1 MKSIIL
7 NIHCLKITTERSG
20 RAGSNFS
27 IFTYLCVAE
36 IGHFDNNELPSI
48 FGDIK
53 LADKNV
59 LGLEIS
65 MNHLLLMQILHSLGN
80 LQFMYTLCK
89 VANHYI

>member
-1 MKSIIL
+1 MQYIEYPLFDNK
-7 NIHCLKITTERSG
+7 TERIG
-20 RAGSNFS
+20 YRRIGSNFS

-36 IGHFDNNELPSI
+36 IGHFNNNELPSI

-65 MNHLLLMQILHSLGN
+65 MNHLLPMQILHSLCN
-80 LQFMYTLCK
+80 LQLMYTLSR
-89 VANHYI
+89 